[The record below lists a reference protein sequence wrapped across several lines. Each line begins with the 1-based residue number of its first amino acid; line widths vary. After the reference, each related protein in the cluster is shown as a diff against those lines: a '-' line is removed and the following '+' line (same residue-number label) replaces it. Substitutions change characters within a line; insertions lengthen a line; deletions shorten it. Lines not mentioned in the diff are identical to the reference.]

1 MLETYPIEFVRQ
13 AIEQTLYE
21 QHLKNPNYFGGKG
34 QMAIVSYFQQLRNGA
49 EVNRY
54 VECFNDIAK
63 QQNRTDLIGIGI
75 VDTNDNPTITN
86 LYSCL
91 IVPMEWKCGIRVQ
104 LENRAEMVQTLNNL
118 TKELKGIK
126 LDMAQLKGLDE
137 NGKPYVTPFVVG
149 TVGYNEGAPKLENGN
164 YIGSVENAAEI
175 TDNIEYYGHIGI
187 DVDNGAEWVY
197 CEHDSKL
204 KVGLKGKGGLLSSE
218 SIVINSFETV
228 GTKVVASVTVFSDD
242 PYQNIPLIYGAECT
256 LTLKDEQDNTYESE
270 CVCKFKSITQN
281 QHGYVDVTF
290 ECVCNDATQG
300 YLQSVTQADIRV
312 YKVLY
317 SFISDDGSYP
327 NIIFPPEHTSFE
339 KFKLSISFDAMRCN
353 TPKSL
358 NGKEYCTIFF
368 GGAATLVNNGVK
380 LGNDLMKISV
390 HTKCIEG
397 QADYTN
403 PTEYYLEPL
412 EMPSGNNINTKV
424 NQLVSNNFKT
434 NSHADALSITKQ
446 FTFICDETNPLLEKW
461 YDYGRDGD
469 IVQAKNGVSPNMIY
483 ATTEYYCSWGN
494 YKKKTR
500 LTKIIESVDT
510 ENTESDT
517 MTLSI
522 TMQVQGENH

>member
-21 QHLKNPNYFGGKG
+21 QHLKNQNYFGGKG

-104 LENRAEMVQTLNNL
+104 LENRAEMMQTLNNL

-164 YIGSVENAAEI
+164 YVGSVASANDTGTLISALANENVKI
-175 TDNIEYYGHIGI
+175 DDNL
-187 DVDNGAEWVY
+187 EWVY
-197 CEHDSKL
+197 CENDNKL
-204 KVGLKGKGGLLSSE
+204 KVAKITNEKGEDITDGIGEVVSHGNYLEVEISLNGIYSDYQIY
-218 SIVINSFETV
+218 SIEAYLYIYGDETV
-228 GTKVVASVTVFSDD
+228 TLHLENGKIAYTRVQNDKTYATVIFELEKDIQDFVTNYSDFD
-242 PYQNIPLIYGAECT
+242 LEEITAYE
-256 LTLKDEQDNTYESE
+256 KDTS
-270 CVCKFKSITQN
+270 
-281 QHGYVDVTF
+281 
-290 ECVCNDATQG
+290 
-300 YLQSVTQADIRV
+300 
-312 YKVLY
+312 Y

-327 NIIFPPEHTSFE
+327 NIIFPPEHDSFE
-339 KFKLSISFDAMRCN
+339 KFKLSISFDAMRCD
-353 TPKSL
+353 TPKTL

-368 GGAATLVNNGVK
+368 GGAATLVNSSVK

-397 QADYTN
+397 QADYEN

-412 EMPSGNNINTKV
+412 EMPSGNSINTKV

-446 FTFICDETNPLLEKW
+446 FTFICDENNGLLEKW

-469 IVQAKNGVSPNMIY
+469 IVKAKDGVSPNMIY

-500 LTKIIESVDT
+500 LTKIIESVDI